1 MQKTLL
7 AIALATAFS
16 AGSVQATD
24 LTNNDNQTATL
35 VGEYTVAADQKVVIK
50 SSNNIVNIGDNSK
63 IELGENSSLYIIHKD
78 PAGNNDLVLADT
90 GTSFN
95 LGRNGALTLDSQS
108 TGYTLS
114 GMLRGNVTVTGGDDS
129 VLNILQTGSANEAA
143 LADSHHPS
151 VLKLQAGTINIEAKS
166 DRTILRQNPSE
177 SLIIDAKT
185 INIKGRV
192 QQGGN
197 GKTTIKGFNTL
208 TIDGRTREALRIAA
222 GNLTVNGGTTG
233 AVVLKNAAENDAVID
248 GNSGSNGT
256 IDLTA
261 GNVTVTGST
270 NTAISMGKGTGL
282 NLKAD
287 YLNVSAKTAINVAN
301 GATVNLG
308 SASEGTEQTAVLK
321 GDITVADG
329 GTAAISLN
337 NSQSSLTGAA
347 LISGA
352 NASLG
357 LKDGAKWSVTGDSA
371 VSNMLLDKGTV
382 DLSGSDGSIK
392 VDNLQ
397 GSGGKVV
404 MDAKGTN
411 TFEVAN
417 ETTSKL
423 KVVATENADCVTAG
437 EAKAMYD
444 RVQGQVANKD
454 VFVEEGNYNGA
465 LIVDGNGNVTEKVN
479 TLMEDAS
486 TLGGN
491 SLLSLNRIVMNDV
504 RKRMGD
510 VRSAEGATGVWA
522 RYDGGRL
529 TADGFVNK
537 FNTIQVGADTLV
549 PNTNTRIGMAASY
562 TKGDNDFR
570 RGSADLDAYML
581 TGYGMWLA
589 DNGMFADVVARLAKA
604 ENEMTVDGG
613 TKTGKLENL
622 AYSLSGEFGWRFDL
636 SKEFYVEP
644 QAELTY
650 TYVDSDDLDLGVA
663 KYKLDSMTSF
673 LGRVGVSAG
682 LKCPNNKGDLYLRVS
697 AVHEFDGDSKI
708 TGATGKT
715 FVHDGKDTWVEYGI
729 GGNFNLTPNTY
740 VWADVERT
748 SGAALDTDWRATVG
762 VRYAF

>member
-1 MQKTLL
+1 MR
-7 AIALATAFS
+7 
-16 AGSVQATD
+16 
-24 LTNNDNQTATL
+24 
-35 VGEYTVAADQKVVIK
+35 VAD
-50 SSNNIVNIGDNSK
+50 
-63 IELGENSSLYIIHKD
+63 
-78 PAGNNDLVLADT
+78 
-90 GTSFN
+90 
-95 LGRNGALTLDSQS
+95 
-108 TGYTLS
+108 
-114 GMLRGNVTVTGGDDS
+114 
-129 VLNILQTGSANEAA
+129 
-143 LADSHHPS
+143 
-151 VLKLQAGTINIEAKS
+151 
-166 DRTILRQNPSE
+166 
-177 SLIIDAKT
+177 
-185 INIKGRV
+185 
-192 QQGGN
+192 
-197 GKTTIKGFNTL
+197 
-208 TIDGRTREALRIAA
+208 

-233 AVVLKNAAENDAVID
+233 AVVLKNASENDAVID
-248 GNSGSNGT
+248 GHSGSNGT

-270 NTAISMGKGTGL
+270 NTAISMGKDTGL

-287 YLNVSAKTAINVAN
+287 YLNVSAKTAINVAS

-423 KVVATENADCVTAG
+423 KVVATENADYVTAG

-444 RVQGQVANKD
+444 RVQGRVANKD

-537 FNTIQVGADTLV
+537 FNTIQAGADTLV
-549 PNTNTRIGMAASY
+549 PNTNVRIGMAASY

-581 TGYGMWLA
+581 TGYGMWLS

-729 GGNFNLTPNTY
+729 GGNFNLAPNTY

>member
-63 IELGENSSLYIIHKD
+63 IELGENSSLHIIHKD

-95 LGRNGALTLDSQS
+95 LGRNGALTLESQS

>member
-95 LGRNGALTLDSQS
+95 LGRNGALTLESQS

>member
-63 IELGENSSLYIIHKD
+63 IELGENSSLHIIHKD
-78 PAGNNDLVLADT
+78 PAGNNDLVSANT

-95 LGRNGALTLDSQS
+95 LGRNGALTLESQS
-108 TGYTLS
+108 TGYTS
-114 GMLRGNVTVTGGDDS
+114 AGMLRGNVTVTGGDDS
-129 VLNILQTGSANEAA
+129 VLNILQTGSANEVA
-143 LADSHHPS
+143 LADSHHSS

-166 DRTILRQNPSE
+166 DRAILRQNNFE

-208 TIDGRTREALRIAA
+208 TIDGRTREALRVAA

-233 AVVLKNAAENDAVID
+233 TVVLKNASENDAVID
-248 GNSGSNGT
+248 GYAGSVGT

-270 NTAISMGKGTGL
+270 NTAISMGNKTSL

-287 YLNVSAKTAINVAN
+287 NLNVSAKTAINVAS

-352 NASLG
+352 NASLR

-371 VSNMLLDKGTV
+371 VSNMQLDKGTV

-392 VDNLQ
+392 VDNLR
-397 GSGGKVV
+397 GNGGEVV

-411 TFEVAN
+411 TFKVTN

-423 KVVATENADCVTAG
+423 KVVATENADCVTAE

-444 RVQGQVANKD
+444 RVQGRVANKD

-491 SLLSLNRIVMNDV
+491 ALLSLNRIVMNDV

-549 PNTNTRIGMAASY
+549 PNTNVRIGVAASY

-673 LGRVGVSAG
+673 LGRVGVSTG

-715 FVHDGKDTWVEYGI
+715 FVRDGKDTWVEYGI